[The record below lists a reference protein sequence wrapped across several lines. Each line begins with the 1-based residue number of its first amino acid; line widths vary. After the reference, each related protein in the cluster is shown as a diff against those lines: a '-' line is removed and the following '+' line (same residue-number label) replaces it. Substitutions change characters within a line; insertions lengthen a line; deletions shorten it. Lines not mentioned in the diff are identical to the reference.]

1 MLQYHDPYS
10 LHVYTEHG
18 RLYRIGDRHYPGVG
32 TIQDA
37 TNPAETKKWEE
48 WRKIPENAAK
58 SKAACDRGT
67 LFHQAMEYEL
77 LGALWMEF
85 DVTPTTFAAV
95 DDYVKSVESVLPK
108 ITNPQLVE
116 SAIWH
121 NVLAYA
127 GTVDLVAEYEREL
140 SIIDWKTS
148 ERPKIYGIGDRYP
161 LQLAA
166 YCGAINRMY
175 GTRIKQGVIIAA
187 NAETECQVFK
197 FSLGKFWKMWIEKV
211 KQYWQQKTPDSF
223 AEQVLE
229 GLRGEY

>member
-1 MLQYHDPYS
+1 MLLHHDPHS
-10 LHVYTEHG
+10 LHVYTSAG
-18 RLYRIGDRHYPGVG
+18 RLYRIGDRFYPGVG

-37 TNPAETKKWEE
+37 TNPEQTKKWEE

-67 LFHQAMEYEL
+67 LFHQAMEFEIM
-77 LGALWMEF
+77 GSLWIEF
-85 DVTPTTFAAV
+85 SVYPDTFAAISS
-95 DDYVKSVESVLPK
+95 YIKSVESVLPK

-121 NVLAYA
+121 DVGCYA
-127 GTVDLVAEYEREL
+127 GTVDLVAEYEGEL

-148 ERPKIYGIGDRYP
+148 ERPKDGVGDRYP

-175 GTRIKQGVIIAA
+175 GTKIKQGVIIAA
-187 NAETECQVFK
+187 NAESECQVFK
-197 FSLGKFWKMWIEKV
+197 FNLSSFWRMWIEKV
-211 KQYWQQKTPDSF
+211 KQYWRTKTPDSF

-229 GLRGEY
+229 GLRGKY